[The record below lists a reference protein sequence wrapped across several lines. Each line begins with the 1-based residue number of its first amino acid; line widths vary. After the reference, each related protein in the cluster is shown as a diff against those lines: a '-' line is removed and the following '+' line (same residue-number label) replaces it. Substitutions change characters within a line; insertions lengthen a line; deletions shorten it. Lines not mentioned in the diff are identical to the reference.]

1 VVVGVFR
8 ETGLDLVVVACLGTV
23 LLIGKLGPLIGSLIS
38 LIGRL
43 GPLIGGLALP
53 IGRLGPLIG
62 GLALPIYMRFLEPL
76 EAVLDF
82 GRFRAFISLIEVNN
96 QD

>member
-53 IGRLGPLIG
+53 I
-62 GLALPIYMRFLEPL
+62 YMRFLEPL

>member
-1 VVVGVFR
+1 VVVGVFC
-8 ETGLDLVVVACLGTV
+8 ETGLDLVGVVCLGTV
-23 LLIGKLGPLIGSLIS
+23 LLIGSLIS